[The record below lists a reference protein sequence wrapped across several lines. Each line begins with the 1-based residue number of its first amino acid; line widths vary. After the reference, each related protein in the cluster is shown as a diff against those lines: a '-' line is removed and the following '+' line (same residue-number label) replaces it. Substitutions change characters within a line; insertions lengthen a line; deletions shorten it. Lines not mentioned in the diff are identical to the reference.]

1 MGIRMKDKKI
11 IVPTCLIGVVLISG
25 CISEEGGIDM
35 VNETSKLVI
44 DFLYLDLSECE
55 RCQATNIVLDEALN
69 ELREE
74 LKDVKQ
80 ITVNKIKILSDKEAE
95 KYDFKSSPT
104 MRINGKDIEEIVTGK
119 LEIKENYCS
128 SCSEFCCGETNCRT
142 FEYNGTISNS
152 IPKEM
157 IKEAIMIVL
166 GINVNE
172 EPKED
177 GAVGSPC
184 CPPSNQTSSCCSS
197 DI

>member
-1 MGIRMKDKKI
+1 MLLKGKMQKS
-11 IVPTCLIGVVLISG
+11 IVLTCLIGVILISG

-44 DFLYLDLSECE
+44 DFLYLDLSLCE
-55 RCQATNIVLDEALN
+55 RCQLTDVVLDEALD

-80 ITVNKIKILSDKEAE
+80 ISVNKIKILSDKEAE
-95 KYDFKSSPT
+95 KYDFISSPT
-104 MRINGKDIEEIVTGK
+104 LRINGKDIEEIVTGK

-128 SCSEFCCGETNCRT
+128 SCSEVCCGDTNCRT
-142 FEYNGTISNS
+142 YEYNGTISDS

-166 GINVNE
+166 GINSV
-172 EPKED
+172 PKED
-177 GAVGSPC
+177 GVGGSSC
-184 CPPSNQTSSCCSS
+184 CPPSNQTSSCCGS
-197 DI
+197 DT

>member
-1 MGIRMKDKKI
+1 MQKSVIL
-11 IVPTCLIGVVLISG
+11 TCLIGVIIISG
-25 CISEEGGIDM
+25 CISEERGIEM
-35 VNETSKLVI
+35 VKETSKLVI
-44 DFLYLDLSECE
+44 DFLYLDLSLCE
-55 RCQATNIVLDEALN
+55 RCQATDVVLDEVLD

-80 ITVNKIKILSDKEAE
+80 ITVNKIKILSNKEAK

-104 MRINGKDIEEIVTGK
+104 IRINGKDIEEIITGK

-128 SCSEFCCGETNCRT
+128 SCSDVCCGDTNCRT

-166 GINVNE
+166 GINS

-177 GAVGSPC
+177 GADSSPC
-184 CPPSNQTSSCCSS
+184 CPPNNQTSSCCGSET
-197 DI
+197 